1 MLRPYSA
8 RSLIRPLTLV
18 RILGRRKSNQVN
30 SSYLQPKTDN
40 FSVRPLSLIH
50 VHVLRVD
57 HIARLL
63 LLRAARAGGRTPAR
77 SGPQTPPPPP
87 RPPPPH
93 RPVLPL
99 ASSCTAPL
107 RSCAASARRFPS
119 PPAAA

>member
-1 MLRPYSA
+1 MYVVVGAQHAAPLLGTLANSAAYSRA
-8 RSLIRPLTLV
+8 H
-18 RILGRRKSNQVN
+18 LGRRKSNQVN

-77 SGPQTPPPPP
+77 SG
-87 RPPPPH
+87 
-93 RPVLPL
+93 
-99 ASSCTAPL
+99 
-107 RSCAASARRFPS
+107 ARRRTGLSCRLRRLVQLFGDLVPR
-119 PPAAA
+119 ALD